1 MNTGKMIETD
11 RLLLRPGK
19 NNTDDE
25 PFITMLREDGDFKD
39 FCGFV
44 NGG

>member
-1 MNTGKMIETD
+1 MIETD